1 MLLLAPGTALVR
13 ASVPDGRLAGALV
26 IVEVSERDRLPC
38 ILGSLLGGLS
48 LDTARLEERLHARS
62 GCAILRGTPWTETV
76 FSALQPLQAEERGR
90 YCAFKTAELLY
101 LLSTDSPL
109 LPLPPEAP
117 GRERYQVELMR
128 QVRDHMLAHLADPLT
143 ISQLAARFHISPTAL
158 KDCFRQAYGRPL
170 HQYLLEHRVRRAAE
184 LLSESGLSI
193 VEIASA
199 VGYNSASQFG
209 VAFKLDEICQ
219 FIKGPDFPTGG
230 VIMGRSGIRAAYATG
245 RGKIKVRAKTEIVDL
260 PNGKSQIV
268 ITEIPY
274 MVNKA
279 RLVESMANLVKDK
292 RVEGIT
298 NIQDHSSREGMQIV
312 VDVRRDANAQVILNQ
327 LFTYSQLEDTI
338 SMIHRSQLRCRRP
351 SGCP

>member
-1 MLLLAPGTALVR
+1 MLETLLDSAAGGSLSGRLRRIPVRDGVRAWDFDCALSLPSSLPAAIENRYQILFCRSGALRLELAVGKQLFLHEREVLLLAPGTALVR

-62 GCAILRGTPWTETV
+62 GCAILHGTPWTETV

-209 VAFKLDEICQ
+209 VAFKRRYQLTPSQ
-219 FIKGPDFPTGG
+219 FRR
-230 VIMGRSGIRAAYATG
+230 MAH
-245 RGKIKVRAKTEIVDL
+245 
-260 PNGKSQIV
+260 SQK
-268 ITEIPY
+268 EL
-274 MVNKA
+274 
-279 RLVESMANLVKDK
+279 R
-292 RVEGIT
+292 
-298 NIQDHSSREGMQIV
+298 QDM
-312 VDVRRDANAQVILNQ
+312 
-327 LFTYSQLEDTI
+327 
-338 SMIHRSQLRCRRP
+338 
-351 SGCP
+351 

>member
-1 MLLLAPGTALVR
+1 MLETLLDSAAGGSLSGRLRRIPVRDGVRAWDFDCALSLPSSLPAAIENRYQILFCRSGALRVELAVGKQLFLHEREVLLLAPGATLAR
-13 ASVPDGRLAGALV
+13 ASVPDGRLAGGLV
-26 IVEVSERDRLPC
+26 VVEVRRNDSLQNV
-38 ILGSLLGGLS
+38 LGSLLGGLT
-48 LDTARLEERLHARS
+48 LDAVRLEERLNARS
-62 GCAILRGTPWTETV
+62 GCALLRGTPWTETV
-76 FSALQPLQAEERGR
+76 FSALQPLHPEARGR

-209 VAFKLDEICQ
+209 VAFKRRYQLTPSQ
-219 FIKGPDFPTGG
+219 FRR
-230 VIMGRSGIRAAYATG
+230 MAH
-245 RGKIKVRAKTEIVDL
+245 
-260 PNGKSQIV
+260 SQR
-268 ITEIPY
+268 EL
-274 MVNKA
+274 
-279 RLVESMANLVKDK
+279 R
-292 RVEGIT
+292 
-298 NIQDHSSREGMQIV
+298 QD
-312 VDVRRDANAQVILNQ
+312 
-327 LFTYSQLEDTI
+327 T
-338 SMIHRSQLRCRRP
+338 
-351 SGCP
+351 

>member
-26 IVEVSERDRLPC
+26 IVEVSERDRLPYT
-38 ILGSLLGGLS
+38 LGSLLGGLS

-62 GCAILRGTPWTETV
+62 GCAVLRGTPWTETV

-209 VAFKLDEICQ
+209 VAFKRRYQLTPSQ
-219 FIKGPDFPTGG
+219 FRR
-230 VIMGRSGIRAAYATG
+230 MAH
-245 RGKIKVRAKTEIVDL
+245 
-260 PNGKSQIV
+260 SQK
-268 ITEIPY
+268 EL
-274 MVNKA
+274 
-279 RLVESMANLVKDK
+279 R
-292 RVEGIT
+292 
-298 NIQDHSSREGMQIV
+298 QDM
-312 VDVRRDANAQVILNQ
+312 
-327 LFTYSQLEDTI
+327 
-338 SMIHRSQLRCRRP
+338 
-351 SGCP
+351 

>member
-1 MLLLAPGTALVR
+1 MLETLLDSAAGGSLSGRLRRIPVREGVRAWDFDCALSLPSSLPAAKENRYQILFCRSGALRLELAVGKQLFLHEREVLLLAPGTALVR

-26 IVEVSERDRLPC
+26 IVEVSERDRLPYT
-38 ILGSLLGGLS
+38 LGSLLGGLS

-62 GCAILRGTPWTETV
+62 GCAVLRGTPWTETV

-128 QVRDHMLAHLADPLT
+128 QVRDHMLAHLADPPSPSASSPHAST
-143 ISQLAARFHISPTAL
+143 SPPTAL

-209 VAFKLDEICQ
+209 VAFKRRYQLTPSQ
-219 FIKGPDFPTGG
+219 FRR
-230 VIMGRSGIRAAYATG
+230 MAH
-245 RGKIKVRAKTEIVDL
+245 
-260 PNGKSQIV
+260 SQK
-268 ITEIPY
+268 EL
-274 MVNKA
+274 
-279 RLVESMANLVKDK
+279 R
-292 RVEGIT
+292 
-298 NIQDHSSREGMQIV
+298 QD
-312 VDVRRDANAQVILNQ
+312 A
-327 LFTYSQLEDTI
+327 
-338 SMIHRSQLRCRRP
+338 
-351 SGCP
+351 

>member
-1 MLLLAPGTALVR
+1 MLETLLDSAAGGSLSGRLRRIPVRDGVRAWDFDCALSLPSSLPAAKENRYQILFCRSGALRLELAVGKQLFLHEREVLLLAPGTALVR

-26 IVEVSERDRLPC
+26 IVEVSERDRLPY

-62 GCAILRGTPWTETV
+62 GCAVLRGTPWTETG
-76 FSALQPLQAEERGR
+76 FSALQPLRALGHMRRLLLHLLAEERGR

-209 VAFKLDEICQ
+209 VAFKRRYQLTPSQ
-219 FIKGPDFPTGG
+219 FRR
-230 VIMGRSGIRAAYATG
+230 MAH
-245 RGKIKVRAKTEIVDL
+245 
-260 PNGKSQIV
+260 SQR
-268 ITEIPY
+268 EL
-274 MVNKA
+274 
-279 RLVESMANLVKDK
+279 R
-292 RVEGIT
+292 
-298 NIQDHSSREGMQIV
+298 QD
-312 VDVRRDANAQVILNQ
+312 
-327 LFTYSQLEDTI
+327 T
-338 SMIHRSQLRCRRP
+338 
-351 SGCP
+351 

>member
-1 MLLLAPGTALVR
+1 MRSCAARPGPR
-13 ASVPDGRLAGALV
+13 
-26 IVEVSERDRLPC
+26 
-38 ILGSLLGGLS
+38 
-48 LDTARLEERLHARS
+48 RS
-62 GCAILRGTPWTETV
+62 SPRSNRFRPRNAETV

-209 VAFKLDEICQ
+209 VAFKRRYQLTPSQ
-219 FIKGPDFPTGG
+219 FRR
-230 VIMGRSGIRAAYATG
+230 MAH
-245 RGKIKVRAKTEIVDL
+245 
-260 PNGKSQIV
+260 SQK
-268 ITEIPY
+268 EL
-274 MVNKA
+274 
-279 RLVESMANLVKDK
+279 R
-292 RVEGIT
+292 
-298 NIQDHSSREGMQIV
+298 QD
-312 VDVRRDANAQVILNQ
+312 A
-327 LFTYSQLEDTI
+327 
-338 SMIHRSQLRCRRP
+338 
-351 SGCP
+351 

>member
-1 MLLLAPGTALVR
+1 MSARCSCSPPARRSCALPFLTDGSPVHLSSLKYLNATVCR
-13 ASVPDGRLAGALV
+13 ASSAHCSAACRSTPH
-26 IVEVSERDRLPC
+26 
-38 ILGSLLGGLS
+38 GLRS
-48 LDTARLEERLHARS
+48 ACTHEAAVRSCAARPGPRRF
-62 GCAILRGTPWTETV
+62 

-209 VAFKLDEICQ
+209 VAFKRRYQLTPSQ
-219 FIKGPDFPTGG
+219 FRR
-230 VIMGRSGIRAAYATG
+230 MAH
-245 RGKIKVRAKTEIVDL
+245 
-260 PNGKSQIV
+260 SQK
-268 ITEIPY
+268 EL
-274 MVNKA
+274 
-279 RLVESMANLVKDK
+279 R
-292 RVEGIT
+292 
-298 NIQDHSSREGMQIV
+298 QDM
-312 VDVRRDANAQVILNQ
+312 
-327 LFTYSQLEDTI
+327 
-338 SMIHRSQLRCRRP
+338 
-351 SGCP
+351 